1 MAKDKG
7 KTKAKGKKAKGKKG
21 PSPKSGKLSQL
32 ADVVDKVLPRKDW
45 EVKLDASVWKKPLPH
60 FSTGS
65 FVLDYQIG
73 GQPNQYGIAP
83 CPGIPR
89 GRIVQVYGHETS
101 GKTTM
106 ALTAAASVCQMGGQ
120 CIYIDWENEI
130 VPSYAKALG
139 VPIEDPDRFLLAQ
152 PNTLEDGMKIM
163 WAAASRG
170 VHLIVIDSVGAG
182 VPKAIF
188 DQSLEEQGEI
198 GRVGLIA
205 AKWSSFVP
213 KIKQRIGVTGTSIIA
228 IGQCRQK
235 ISTMGRGAGGKNVQ
249 GGDVWKYYS
258 CVRMSLARVKSEKG
272 RVRNRLT
279 HKVEERVVGG
289 RVRSQLDKCKVST
302 SQGSQ
307 MEFYLKWGTGI
318 DDVRSI
324 MEIAKAYKIVVQSGS
339 WLNWEVEGEVLKAQG
354 GDTFKK
360 LLIEKG
366 KYEILRG
373 LVIKAIEAADD
384 TDVSEPESD
393 AEVDELLEI
402 T

>member
-1 MAKDKG
+1 MAKKKSTTKQKGPAPKKG
-7 KTKAKGKKAKGKKG
+7 KLTEIANI
-21 PSPKSGKLSQL
+21 
-32 ADVVDKVLPRKDW
+32 VDKVLPRKEWAVD
-45 EVKLDASVWKKPLPH
+45 LDAAALKKPLPH

-89 GRIVQVYGHETS
+89 GRIVQVYGHESS

-188 DQSLEEQGEI
+188 EQSLEEQGEI

-205 AKWSSFVP
+205 AKWSSYIP
-213 KIKQRIGVTGTSIIA
+213 KLKQRIGTTGTAIIA

-235 ISTMGRGAGGKNVQ
+235 IATGPMARAGGKNVQ

-258 CVRMSLARVKSEKG
+258 CVRMSLQRIRSEKG
-272 RVRNRLT
+272 RIRNRLT
-279 HKVEERVVGG
+279 HKVEERIIGG
-289 RVRSQLDKCKVST
+289 TMRSQLDKCKVSS

-307 MEFYLKWGTGI
+307 MEFYLRWGTGI
-318 DDVRSI
+318 DDVRTI
-324 MEIAKAYKIVVQSGS
+324 MEIAKAYKIIVKSGS
-339 WLNWEVEGEVLKAQG
+339 WLQWDVDGESIRAQG
-354 GDTFKK
+354 ADSFKK
-360 LLIEKG
+360 MLIEKG
-366 KYEILRG
+366 KYEKLRSI
-373 LVIKAIEAADD
+373 VVKAIEDSDD
-384 TDVSEPESD
+384 SSQVEKDD
-393 AEVDELLEI
+393 EVDELLEI